1 VGKWEEE
8 ANTHRNEAWL
18 DATATHLYDILRISL
33 SLFSLCSSIAL
44 MFIYFQCVQMFVTY
58 ETSELIA
65 CIILGGSFD
74 LDMSD
79 DVVTLE
85 LMHVFEY
92 KM

>member
-1 VGKWEEE
+1 
-8 ANTHRNEAWL
+8 
-18 DATATHLYDILRISL
+18 
-33 SLFSLCSSIAL
+33 
-44 MFIYFQCVQMFVTY
+44 MFVTY

-65 CIILGGSFD
+65 SIILGGSFD
-74 LDMSD
+74 PDMSD